1 MVARGV
7 GRLSNVGFV
16 QANPAWAEGDA
27 LVCVAP
33 MSLDNIA
40 GAFGRRVFGRAM
52 RGGRVG

>member
-40 GAFGRRVFGRAM
+40 GAFGRRVFGRAL